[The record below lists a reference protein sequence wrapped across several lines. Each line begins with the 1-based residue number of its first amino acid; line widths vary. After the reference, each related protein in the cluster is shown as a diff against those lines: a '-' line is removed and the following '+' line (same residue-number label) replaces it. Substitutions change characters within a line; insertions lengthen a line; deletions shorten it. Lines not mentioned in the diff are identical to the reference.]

1 MAFTK
6 PPQPP
11 QPIAPRQPKPKRQ
24 QETDLFGAILAWW
37 RRWSRW
43 QRRTFIGV
51 AVVIVL
57 MIVGATQPNPST
69 APSKTQVKQS
79 PDCEQRTY
87 TIDPGESLIDKGLN
101 ALDRIG
107 HQRVEVRA
115 CTNEGALVAG
125 AVWVQQVANGQGWKL
140 ISPHVVEIS
149 EAQMQS
155 ERQRARQHEEW
166 QRDFDRRNEDFKRD
180 FEAKYGSTR

>member
-1 MAFTK
+1 MLDSTPHWSAQSAPPSIDRRGPMAFTK

-11 QPIAPRQPKPKRQ
+11 QPIAPRQPKRKRQ

-69 APSKTQVKQS
+69 VPSKTQVKQS
-79 PDCEQRTY
+79 RDCEQRTY
-87 TIDPGESLIDKGLN
+87 
-101 ALDRIG
+101 
-107 HQRVEVRA
+107 
-115 CTNEGALVAG
+115 
-125 AVWVQQVANGQGWKL
+125 
-140 ISPHVVEIS
+140 
-149 EAQMQS
+149 
-155 ERQRARQHEEW
+155 
-166 QRDFDRRNEDFKRD
+166 
-180 FEAKYGSTR
+180 